1 MNRHEFRKVK
11 RFAKKKGVDVDNFDM
26 SIVTQHYESD
36 YIQVIT
42 EQSSYLIDLK
52 NKRALRIPG
61 DDASH
66 QSNDDVWYG
75 YDTIYSCSVSF
86 PLRMTWND
94 GDRLI
99 MRTTTPITVV
109 NELSASEALAI
120 AGRLE

>member
-1 MNRHEFRKVK
+1 VNREEKRHYLHE
-11 RFAKKKGVDVDNFDM
+11 AKKLGIDPKNPDFSV
-26 SIVTQHYESD
+26 VTAHIKSR

-42 EQSSYLIDLK
+42 EKSSYVIDLED
-52 NKRALRIPG
+52 KRALRIPG
-61 DDASH
+61 DDAAH
-66 QSNDDVWYG
+66 TENKDVWYN

-109 NELSASEALAI
+109 NEISATEALGI
-120 AGRLE
+120 AGKL